1 MFGAKLLPGLLMFR
15 RGLSWNDIL
24 STCLLLSAP
33 LTLVIAIM
41 ELGVHNN
48 VVSLADSSVVIA
60 AGIIGSL
67 IYPSIARKLLKSN
80 GMPKEEHHSSQTHAV
95 H

>member
-1 MFGAKLLPGLLMFR
+1 MFR

-48 VVSLADSSVVIA
+48 VVSLADSSIVIA

-67 IYPSIARKLLKSN
+67 IYPSIARKLLKPSN
-80 GMPKEEHHSSQTHAV
+80 QLKEAHHSSKSEVIH
-95 H
+95 